1 MSQKLNRSQGALAG
15 ALIGDALGSQVEF
28 MALTEV
34 RRLQDSQLLTLH
46 DGGPWHT
53 LAGQPTEDGELI
65 LLLARQLIYSRAYDA
80 QQALQ
85 TYRYWLKS
93 EPFAVTPETQYALSE
108 GALDDEFHAGPLARI
123 VPVALLGVHFSSA
136 QIATWAMADCAL
148 THNSGLTQQVV
159 ALYSMLL
166 ARAVDEETDA
176 DSLYQDAKVW
186 AHELRCEP
194 IVRHAIDEALFMPG
208 NQDLMERFPII
219 AAFQNVL
226 FQLLYA
232 RTYQDALVDT
242 LRQGG
247 DTGTRATIV
256 GAMFGALAGVN
267 HLNKLHLEVLQQCRP
282 QEGVTGVDQPRP
294 DMVWPQ
300 DCLKLAKQLVELT
313 PDLLEQ

>member
-1 MSQKLNRSQGALAG
+1 MPQQLNRAQGAFAG

-28 MALTEV
+28 MALAEI
-34 RRLQDSQLLTLH
+34 RRLLDEQLLTLH

-53 LAGQPTEDGELI
+53 LAGQPTEDGELM
-65 LLLARQLIYSRAYDA
+65 LLLARQLVYTRAYDA
-80 QQALQ
+80 AQSLQ

-123 VPVALLGVHFSSA
+123 VPLTILGVHFSGP
-136 QIATWAMADCAL
+136 QIAAWAMADCAL
-148 THNSGLTQQVV
+148 THNSGLAQQIV
-159 ALYSMLL
+159 ALYAMLL
-166 ARAVDEETDA
+166 ARAIDESTTA

-186 AHELRCEP
+186 AQELRCEP
-194 IVRHAIDEALFMPG
+194 LVRHAIDEALFMPG
-208 NQDLMERFPII
+208 SQELMERYPML
-219 AAFQNVL
+219 AALQNVL

-232 RTYQDALVDT
+232 TSFEDAIVDT

-256 GAMFGALAGVN
+256 AAVFGALAGVSELSEE
-267 HLNKLHLEVLQQCRP
+267 HLSVLAQCRP

-300 DCLKLAKQLVELT
+300 DCLALAKQLVELE

>member
-1 MSQKLNRSQGALAG
+1 MSQKLNRAQGALAG

-28 MALTEV
+28 MALADV
-34 RRLQDSQLLTLH
+34 RRLQDAQLLTLH

-65 LLLARQLIYSRAYDA
+65 LLLARQLVYCRAYDA

-123 VPVALLGVHFSSA
+123 VPLALLGVHFSA
-136 QIATWAMADCAL
+136 PQVAAWAMADCAL
-148 THNSGLTQQVV
+148 THNSGLAQQVS
-159 ALYSMLL
+159 ALYAMLL
-166 ARAVDEETDA
+166 ARAIDEETDA
-176 DSLYQDAKVW
+176 NSLYQDAKVW
-186 AHELRCEP
+186 ANELRCEP
-194 IVRHAIDEALFMPG
+194 LVRHSIDEALFMPG
-208 NQDLMERFPII
+208 SQELMERYPMV
-219 AAFQNVL
+219 AALQNLL

-232 RTYQDALVDT
+232 RSFADALVDT

-256 GAMFGALAGVN
+256 AALFGAITGGDGLDPR
-267 HLNKLHLEVLQQCRP
+267 HLEVLQQCKP

-294 DMVWPQ
+294 DMVWPL
-300 DCLKLAKQLVELT
+300 DSLNLARQLVELT
-313 PDLLEQ
+313 PDLLER